1 MKKIPHALP
10 DPEDV
15 ESPPLLTHEE
25 RLKGLKLMLLRFGIK
40 PLPFPADTR
49 DAQQLGRNIEH
60 IWAHGGSGGKQ
71 WGLVTMYVIY
81 RESLF
86 AIEGDAPEKPE

>member
-15 ESPPLLTHEE
+15 EDAPLLTHEE
-25 RLKGLKLMLLRFGIK
+25 RKNGLIVVLQRLGIGLL
-40 PLPFPADTR
+40 PHSVDTM
-49 DAQQLGRNIEH
+49 DNKELARNCEF
-60 IWAHGGSGGKQ
+60 IWSHGPHGFAA
-71 WGLVTMYVIY
+71 WGAVALYIRY

-86 AIEGDAPEKPE
+86 AIEGEKPE